1 MLKSKQEKLDWLMQQ
16 HALLQ
21 GHFLLASGLHS
32 EFYVQT
38 AKLFE
43 RPDVCEEVAAEIV
56 AENPALRDAQTVVS
70 LAVGAILWGHELAR
84 ALGVRHIFAERV
96 GEQFTLK
103 RTFAVQP
110 GERVVIAED
119 VVTSGGSI
127 MELVE
132 LLQQKQADV
141 RSIVTVVNRS
151 AGRFM
156 PPVPNI
162 TWIQMELPTW
172 EPRDCPLCLANV
184 PFHAPG
190 TKQTIKGFQK

>member
-1 MLKSKQEKLDWLMQQ
+1 MKTRQEKIDWLLEHQ
-16 HALLQ
+16 ALLK

-43 RPDVCEEVAAEIV
+43 HPHLCETLAQEIV
-56 AENPALRDAQTVVS
+56 AENPPLRQAGTVVS
-70 LAVGAILWGHELAR
+70 LALGAIIWGHELAR
-84 ALGVRHIFAERV
+84 ALGRRHIFAERSGDALV
-96 GEQFTLK
+96 IRRNFTLE
-103 RTFAVQP
+103 P
-110 GERVVIAED
+110 GEKIVVAED

-127 MELVE
+127 MELVR
-132 LLQQKQADV
+132 LLQEKQAEV
-141 RSIVTVVNRS
+141 QSIVTVVNRS

-162 TWIQMELPTW
+162 TWLEMELPTY
-172 EPRDCPLCLANV
+172 EPRDCPLCKDNI

-190 TKQTIKGFQK
+190 TKQSMKPR

>member
-1 MLKSKQEKLDWLMQQ
+1 MPKSKQEKLDWLMQQ
-16 HALLQ
+16 QAMLK

-43 RPDVCEEVAAEIV
+43 RPDVCEQVAAEIV
-56 AENPALRDAQTVVS
+56 AENPALREAETVVS

-84 ALGVRHIFAERV
+84 AIGIRHIFAERV

-103 RTFAVQP
+103 RTFTVRP

-127 MELVE
+127 MELVK
-132 LLQQKQADV
+132 LLQDKKADV
-141 RSIVTVVNRS
+141 KSVVTVVNRS

-162 TWIQMELPTW
+162 TWVDIELPTY
-172 EPRDCPLCLANV
+172 EPRACPLCEANV

-190 TKQTIKGFQK
+190 TKQAIKELQK